1 MSDSGG
7 TFADLMRGSMKLD
20 YSGVVRAEVSSVW
33 VGEKLDGER
42 ILTLKSRGSSGV
54 YICSA
59 VREKSR
65 IRVIGLGGKKS
76 GWGCRGRAISNEG
89 TGDDDCS
96 ASGDEEKFR
105 PPSAPFTLGIFP
117 LWGSRLKVRGS
128 SLSYAH
134 PNCHHAANKCVVTL
148 ITAL

>member
-1 MSDSGG
+1 M
-7 TFADLMRGSMKLD
+7 
-20 YSGVVRAEVSSVW
+20 
-33 VGEKLDGER
+33 GEKLDGER
-42 ILTLKSRGSSGV
+42 ILTLKSRGISGV
-54 YICSA
+54 YMLCSEGE
-59 VREKSR
+59 VKKKSHR
-65 IRVIGLGGKKS
+65 LGGKKS

-89 TGDDDCS
+89 TGDDDSS

-128 SLSYAH
+128 SLSYAR
-134 PNCHHAANKCVVTL
+134 PDCHHAANKCVVTL